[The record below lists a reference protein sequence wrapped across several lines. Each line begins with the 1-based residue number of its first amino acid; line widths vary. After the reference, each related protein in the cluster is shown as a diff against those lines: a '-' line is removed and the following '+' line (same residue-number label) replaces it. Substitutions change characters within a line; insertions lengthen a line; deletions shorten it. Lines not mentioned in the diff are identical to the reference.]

1 MKSYGQYCPMTM
13 AMEVLGDRWTLQI
26 VRDLMRG
33 VCRFNDLARGLP
45 GLSRALLTRRLRE
58 MEGNGLVE
66 RRIAAGGRLP
76 EYHLTAAGLE
86 LQPVVT
92 TLVVWGTKWAF
103 SDPQPVHLNPV
114 LLLWWLRGAVRRERL
129 PAARVVVQFDF
140 TGACTRTM
148 WLVLERE
155 DVSVCLE
162 EPAFGVDL
170 LLTGDLAA
178 LYRVWGGREM
188 FAGAMRRGLV
198 TLDGPPALARAF
210 PGWLGWDATTQ
221 ALPARGGAHHPTPEP
236 SGVSDS
242 G

>member
-58 MEGNGLVE
+58 MEGNGLIE

-86 LQPVVT
+86 LQPVVM

-103 SDPQPVHLNPV
+103 S
-114 LLLWWLRGAVRRERL
+114 
-129 PAARVVVQFDF
+129 
-140 TGACTRTM
+140 T
-148 WLVLERE
+148 
-155 DVSVCLE
+155 
-162 EPAFGVDL
+162 
-170 LLTGDLAA
+170 
-178 LYRVWGGREM
+178 
-188 FAGAMRRGLV
+188 
-198 TLDGPPALARAF
+198 
-210 PGWLGWDATTQ
+210 
-221 ALPARGGAHHPTPEP
+221 
-236 SGVSDS
+236 
-242 G
+242 